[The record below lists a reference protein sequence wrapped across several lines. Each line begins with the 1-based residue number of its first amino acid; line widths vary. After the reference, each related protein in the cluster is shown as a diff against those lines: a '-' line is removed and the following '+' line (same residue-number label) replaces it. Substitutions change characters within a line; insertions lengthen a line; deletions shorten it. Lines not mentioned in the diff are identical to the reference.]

1 MSRLPYETAESIVD
15 IVPCVI
21 STSGDHDNAN
31 IDCGDFMVN
40 FF

>member
-15 IVPCVI
+15 IVPSVI
-21 STSGDHDNAN
+21 STSGDHDNAFV
-31 IDCGDFMVN
+31 DFGDFMRN